1 MNLLISIL
9 FAADVVASTIKF
21 VTTVSFDG
29 AAWLVI
35 THSSKRSSAAI
46 FTRPIEMSVR

>member
-1 MNLLISIL
+1 MDSLLSIL
-9 FAADVVASTIKF
+9 LAADVVVSTIKF

-35 THSSKRSSAAI
+35 THSSKRNSAAM
-46 FTRPIEMSVR
+46 FTRPIELSMR